1 MSLAIVTGANR
12 NPGIG
17 YEIVRGL
24 ASRLPTGS
32 KVILTSRIK
41 AMGEVAVQALITQ
54 PMMQSRPNQ
63 TKLRSMDSYIQILCR
78 FQKSKQKV
86 PPPLLPCIK
95 KG

>member
-32 KVILTSRIK
+32 KAGFDYCVDNESLETLYWLK
-41 AMGEVAVQALITQ
+41 
-54 PMMQSRPNQ
+54 
-63 TKLRSMDSYIQILCR
+63 
-78 FQKSKQKV
+78 
-86 PPPLLPCIK
+86 
-95 KG
+95 

>member
-32 KVILTSRIK
+32 KAKRK
-41 AMGEVAVQALITQ
+41 NKRGVQ
-54 PMMQSRPNQ
+54 
-63 TKLRSMDSYIQILCR
+63 KFY
-78 FQKSKQKV
+78 
-86 PPPLLPCIK
+86 
-95 KG
+95 

>member
-41 AMGEVAVQALITQ
+41 GLVHQIVSPISNFE
-54 PMMQSRPNQ
+54 P
-63 TKLRSMDSYIQILCR
+63 TKKFNED
-78 FQKSKQKV
+78 
-86 PPPLLPCIK
+86 LL
-95 KG
+95 